1 MKDGGAGNA
10 RAARLAILEPA
21 TTLFRTTMLHT
32 VRIWDLPTRLF
43 HWSLAAS
50 TIAMIVSA
58 KIGGNAMIWHLR
70 LGHVVLAL
78 LLFRLVWGLVGGHWS
93 RFRSFLYTPRQLL
106 DYLRGQQ
113 RPAHSAG
120 HSPLG
125 ALSVFA
131 MLAVLL
137 AQAVTGLF
145 SDDAIFYAGPLSRL
159 VPADVVDSATRWHAE
174 LGQYLLL
181 ALLGLHLLAIAWY
194 TFARRRPLVRAMVNG
209 DRELAEPLPAAADG
223 SRQRLLALAIAL
235 LCAAISWGIGQL

>member
-1 MKDGGAGNA
+1 M
-10 RAARLAILEPA
+10 P
-21 TTLFRTTMLHT
+21 HT

-43 HWSLAAS
+43 HWALAAS
-50 TIAMIVSA
+50 TVAMIVTA

-78 LLFRLVWGLVGGHWS
+78 LLFRLVWGFVGGRWS
-93 RFRSFLYTPRQLL
+93 RFRSFLYAPRQLL
-106 DYLRGQQ
+106 AYLRGRG
-113 RPAHSAG
+113 RPEHSAG

-137 AQAVTGLF
+137 AQVGTGLF
-145 SDDAIFYAGPLSRL
+145 SDDAIFFAGPLSRL
-159 VPADVVDSATRWHAE
+159 VPGDVIDAATRWHAE

-194 TFARRRPLVRAMVNG
+194 TLARRRPLVRAMLTG
-209 DRELAEPLPAAADG
+209 DRTLPEPLPDAADG
-223 SRQRLLALAIAL
+223 RRQRLLALVIAL
-235 LCAAISWGIGQL
+235 ACAAISWGIGRLGSI